1 MDDQHV
7 QLTDVVE
14 VDEEYKQEV
23 QDLKQNIEERDI
35 PSWIL
40 IPKRNSGEHATG
52 AGWLG
57 VVMARCSEGSGTIN
71 ARVAIDVED
80 RDRVQ
85 SNVGSVPDILLD
97 NIKKATEA
105 VDRGVELCIARVKY
119 DCDTR
124 DLESVNLLLRL
135 EEETEEDEDQEE

>member
-14 VDEEYKQEV
+14 VGEEYKQEV
-23 QDLKQNIEERDI
+23 KELEKDIKDRNI

-40 IPKRNSGEHATG
+40 IPKRSSGEHATG

-85 SNVGSVPDILLD
+85 SDVGSVPDVLLD
-97 NIKKATEA
+97 NIESATEA
-105 VDRGVELCIARVKY
+105 VDRGVELCIARVQY
-119 DCDTR
+119 DSDTR

-135 EEETEEDEDQEE
+135 KEETEEEDREE